1 MPVPSLQKAL
11 FLEAKQGQWVV
22 RSTEVVRPEPGDIVV
37 KVEAAALGGV
47 EWKIQ
52 AWGVLV
58 KKYPVTLG
66 LDGAGTVVE
75 LGEGVTTFA
84 VGDRVLFQ
92 GNWDAAT
99 GTGTGTFLQYF
110 TVPAQFVAKI
120 PDNISFE
127 AASTVPLGVG
137 TAAFSI
143 YNQADSAPS
152 ARYLAPWLP
161 GGRGKY
167 AGKSAVIL
175 GGSTSHGQYALQLV
189 RLSGFSPIITTGS
202 LHNTDLL
209 KSFGATHVLDRKL
222 SDEEIEAQVTQIA
235 GGSVDL
241 VYDAVSVGGTFPLAL
256 ALTAPGGNMLVVQV
270 APDKIVEEARKDGKT
285 VHKIHGVFRTPINH
299 EISRTLLAKLPD
311 LLESGDI
318 KPNRWEVLPG
328 GLHGIVGGL
337 ERMKN
342 DQVSGVKLVVRPQET
357 D

>member
-1 MPVPSLQKAL
+1 MSTPSHQKAL
-11 FLEAKQGQWVV
+11 FLEAKQGRWAV
-22 RSTEVVRPEPGDIVV
+22 RTTEVRKPGPGDIVV

-52 AWGVLV
+52 AWGILI
-58 KKYPVTLG
+58 KEYPTILG

-84 VGDRVLFQ
+84 VGDRVIFQ
-92 GNWDAAT
+92 GKWDTIT
-99 GTGTGTFLQYF
+99 GTSYGTFLQYF
-110 TVPAQFVAKI
+110 TGSAQFAVKI
-120 PDNISFE
+120 PDSISFE
-127 AASTVPLGVG
+127 AASTVPLGVA

-152 ARYLAPWLP
+152 AKYLAPWLP

-167 AGKSAVIL
+167 AGKPIVIL
-175 GGSTSHGQYALQLV
+175 GGPTSHGQYAIQFA

-222 SDEEIEAQVTQIA
+222 SDEEIKAQVTQIA
-235 GGSVDL
+235 GGPVEL
-241 VYDAVSVGGTFPLAL
+241 VYDAVSTTATLPLAP
-256 ALTAPGGNMLVVQV
+256 ALTAPGGNVIVVQFV
-270 APDKIVEEARKDGKT
+270 PEELIAQAEKDGKA
-285 VHKIHGVFRTPINH
+285 VHMVHGVFRTPINR
-299 EISRTLLAKLPD
+299 EIGGTLLGKLPE

-328 GLHGIVGGL
+328 GLNGIVGGL